1 MDVDLSG
8 STDDDDLQLNVA
20 EQFEHNVIPKKK
32 RGTLGKMLFPWK
44 TKYGPELK
52 KSLLKVIYLHGM
64 HLPKGCDKLAT
75 KFKKN
80 DDKWKYIAEE
90 FWKQPCCQSLKVN
103 REFKDLQPPSG
114 LSVKCELD
122 HILTEVKTAM
132 HWEDD
137 SMANLSQME
146 GDLPEYESI
155 VRHVLIEQEQ
165 QKAIEQLKRSQDQ
178 EKEKNEVTVLLSGL
192 SKSADAELKVTS
204 KAIRKRERDNSSS
217 EEPSSSCS
225 SSNLSSGYKAMSYF
239 DKMIREIQDDDV
251 KLVSSS
257 KVDNLN
263 ACDYKKMQKLMFEY
277 LKNDRWWDCVV
288 LSSNENEEYDPI
300 RAKEIGLKTILLI
313 FCRKPEDIEYFT
325 TEMKLLSLSY
335 LGAYKIYQYLSET
348 LDNMQTVTS
357 DIDTMTPLKK

>member
-1 MDVDLSG
+1 MDVDFSG
-8 STDDDDLQLNVA
+8 STDDDDLHLNVA
-20 EQFEHNVIPKKK
+20 EQSEQNVISKKK

-52 KSLLKVIYLHGM
+52 KGLLKVIYLHGM
-64 HLPKGCDKLAT
+64 HLSKGCDKLT
-75 KFKKN
+75 RFKKN
-80 DDKWKYIAEE
+80 DEKWRYIADE

-103 REFKDLQPPSG
+103 REYRDLQPPSG

-122 HILTEVKTAM
+122 HILSEVKNAM

-155 VRHVLIEQEQ
+155 VRHILIEQEQ
-165 QKAIEQLKRSQDQ
+165 QRALEQLKRSQDQ
-178 EKEKNEVTVLLSGL
+178 EKEKNEVTVLRSGL

-217 EEPSSSCS
+217 EEPSSSGTS
-225 SSNLSSGYKAMSYF
+225 SSFSSGYKAMSYF
-239 DKMIREIQDDDV
+239 DKMTREIHDEEV
-251 KLVSSS
+251 KLVSTS
-257 KVDNLN
+257 KFDKLN
-263 ACDYKKMQKLMFEY
+263 NYDYKNMQKSMFEY
-277 LKNDRWWDCVV
+277 LNSDRWWDCVV
-288 LSSNENEEYDPI
+288 INNNENTEYDPI
-300 RAKEIGLKTILLI
+300 RVREIGLKTILLI

-335 LGAYKIYQYLSET
+335 LGAYKLYQFLSET
-348 LDNMQTVTS
+348 LDNMQTMNNN
-357 DIDTMTPLKK
+357 IDSMTPLKK